1 MMNNITVT
9 QALRGG
15 TIAGLIGVGLN
26 NIWSLVA
33 NALGA
38 TIPPG
43 FALATTLSSL
53 FPVVIGSVIY
63 YLLVKFSSRGA
74 TIWLVVGIGFTLIS
88 FYPVFTTSRL
98 PDGTRVDETFPL
110 LAAPMHVMSGF
121 LAVWGIPRWS
131 K

>member
-1 MMNNITVT
+1 MKNITFVK
-9 QALRGG
+9 ALRGG
-15 TIAGLIGVGLN
+15 AIAGLLGVGLN

-43 FALATTLSSL
+43 FALATTVSSL
-53 FPVVIGSVIY
+53 FPVVVASVIY
-63 YLLVKFSSRGA
+63 FLLVRFSEKGYLL
-74 TIWLVVGIGFTLIS
+74 WLAVSIAFTLIS
-88 FYPVFTTSRL
+88 FYPVFTTTQL
-98 PDGTRVDETFPL
+98 PDGTIVDETFPL
-110 LAAPMHVMSGF
+110 LAAPMHVISGF

>member
-1 MMNNITVT
+1 MKNITFVK
-9 QALRGG
+9 ALRGG
-15 TIAGLIGVGLN
+15 AIAGLLGVGLN

-43 FALATTLSSL
+43 FALATTVSSL
-53 FPVVIGSVIY
+53 FPVVVASVIY
-63 YLLVKFSSRGA
+63 FLLVRFSEKGYLL
-74 TIWLVVGIGFTLIS
+74 WLAVSIAFTLFS
-88 FYPVFTTSRL
+88 FYPVFTTTQL
-98 PDGTRVDETFPL
+98 PDGTIVDETFPL
-110 LAAPMHVMSGF
+110 LAAPMHVISGF

>member
-1 MMNNITVT
+1 MNNITLT

-15 TIAGLIGVGLN
+15 AIAGFIGVGLN

-43 FALATTLSSL
+43 FALATTVSSL
-53 FPVVIGSVIY
+53 IPVVVGSVIY
-63 YLLVKFSSRGA
+63 SLLVKFSTRGA
-74 TIWLVVGIGFTLIS
+74 TIWLIVAIGFTLIS
-88 FYPVFTTSRL
+88 FYPVFTTVQL

-110 LAAPMHVMSGF
+110 LAAPMHVISGF
-121 LAVWGIPRWS
+121 LAVWGIPRWA